1 MIFEKLSLKKYPT
14 INMAILEHKRE
25 LVPPI
30 EVKSKLCSGFIFR
43 IVDILKLLKKLLKKH
58 TIKFRTT
65 KKYIEVLQ

>member
-1 MIFEKLSLKKYPT
+1 
-14 INMAILEHKRE
+14 MAIVEHKRE

-65 KKYIEVLQ
+65 KSTLKYYSK

>member
-14 INMAILEHKRE
+14 INMAIVEHKRE

-43 IVDILKLLKKLLKKH
+43 IVDI
-58 TIKFRTT
+58 
-65 KKYIEVLQ
+65 IEVIKETL

>member
-1 MIFEKLSLKKYPT
+1 MIFEKLSLKKYIA
-14 INMAILEHKRE
+14 INMAIVEHKRE

-65 KKYIEVLQ
+65 KKVH